1 MPCPRSREGEGP
13 ASVPDIRIHLLTADP
28 WALLRWLWEH
38 RSLQALPGRDVA
50 TALCPQPWGVG
61 VLGLCGPSA
70 HQDRCKTQ
78 HPAGSLENLR
88 PDRLSERRTLGE
100 GEGLPDGRSCVGVA
114 VLRVLGAD
122 ASLDLGTP
130 ACLWDTCPLG
140 HTHSLTAPRR
150 EVPALSYQR
159 SARTD
164 CF

>member
-1 MPCPRSREGEGP
+1 M
-13 ASVPDIRIHLLTADP
+13 
-28 WALLRWLWEH
+28 
-38 RSLQALPGRDVA
+38 A

-88 PDRLSERRTLGE
+88 PDRLSEPRTLGE

-122 ASLDLGTP
+122 ASWDLGTP
-130 ACLWDTCPLG
+130 ACLWDTRPWATL
-140 HTHSLTAPRR
+140 THSLLPGGRCQPSAIRGAQELTASRR
-150 EVPALSYQR
+150 LCSCVGRGPWR
-159 SARTD
+159 R
-164 CF
+164 